1 MLYTIRMNNKKVS
14 TLEKRDALLAEMAS
28 LRDLLNGSLVQRY
41 STCSRKNCACHTDA
55 GKRHGPR
62 LYLSTTGEEG
72 QRQTYI
78 PVACAAGAAAG
89 VAQGKRLRA
98 IVRELT
104 TLNLRLLREE
114 RAEVSSE

>member
-1 MLYTIRMNNKKVS
+1 MLYIGGMNKKPI
-14 TLEKRDALLAEMAS
+14 LLALQRDTLLAEMAS
-28 LRDLLNGSLVQRY
+28 LSNLLNGSLVERY
-41 STCSRKNCACHTDA
+41 STCSRKNCACHT

-62 LYLSTTGEEG
+62 LYLATTDDGG

-78 PVACAAGAAAG
+78 PIACVEQAAEG

-104 TLNLRLLREE
+104 ALNLQLLREPPK
-114 RAEVSSE
+114 EVPHD

>member
-1 MLYTIRMNNKKVS
+1 MNKKKIS
-14 TLEKRDALLAEMAS
+14 PAERRDALLAEMVS
-28 LRDLLNGSLVQRY
+28 LRGLLNGSLVQRY
-41 STCSRKNCACHTDA
+41 STCSRKNCACHT

-62 LYLSTTGEEG
+62 LYLATTGDGG

-78 PVACAAGAAAG
+78 PVACADRAAEG

-104 TLNLRLLREE
+104 ALNLQLLREPPE
-114 RAEVSSE
+114 EVAHD

>member
-1 MLYTIRMNNKKVS
+1 MLYTIVMNKKNAFPA
-14 TLEKRDALLAEMAS
+14 ERRDALLAEMAS
-28 LRDLLNGSLVQRY
+28 LCNLLNGSLVERY
-41 STCSRKNCACHTDA
+41 STCSRKNCACHT

-62 LYLSTTGEEG
+62 LYLSTTDDNG

-78 PVACAAGAAAG
+78 PVACADRAAEG

-104 TLNLRLLREE
+104 ALNLQLLREPKKE
-114 RAEVSSE
+114 ASHD